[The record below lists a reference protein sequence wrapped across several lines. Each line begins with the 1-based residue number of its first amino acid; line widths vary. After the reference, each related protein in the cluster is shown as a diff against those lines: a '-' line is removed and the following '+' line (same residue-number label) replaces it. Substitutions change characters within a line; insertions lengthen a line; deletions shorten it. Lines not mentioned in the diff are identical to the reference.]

1 MLDLDQDLQNELPGL
16 TAEIVASY
24 VANNTVHV
32 SDLPNVISSVHA
44 ALTNLGQP
52 KASEPEKLTP
62 PVSIRKSIG
71 DDFLISMEDGRRYK
85 SLKRHLAGR
94 GLTPQQYRHKWG
106 LPSDYPMVAPAYA
119 RQRSELAKALGLG
132 RKREGTRACPRP
144 EAQRTE
150 KGSRSGRSPVTARV
164 RGWGW
169 PSRGPLLR

>member
-1 MLDLDQDLQNELPGL
+1 MRPLCSKEDLLLDLDQDLQNELPSL

-44 ALTNLGQP
+44 ALTNLGQSKSP
-52 KASEPEKLTP
+52 EPEKLTP

-132 RKREGTRACPRP
+132 RKRE
-144 EAQRTE
+144 EAPAPAPAP
-150 KGSRSGRSPVTARV
+150 KRSGRKKAAAPAEAA
-164 RGWGW
+164 
-169 PSRGPLLR
+169 